1 MKNENAGATTSQS
14 GCLGA
19 HCPFPVPGSLFAS
32 SALKSACMLP
42 SCSFGKAGSPGSP
55 PVQIRYPSCKA
66 FDLVVLAANIAGLG
80 PDEDAD
86 PGERSTGFPKLVL
99 DDCDRLRFAV
109 NVDGDAFLLPAVH
122 DAVSLNP
129 VPVRRKCLVPATKVY
144 AGLATSPDVII
155 TNEVV

>member
-1 MKNENAGATTSQS
+1 MKNENAGATTSQR

-19 HCPFPVPGSLFAS
+19 HCPFPVPGSLFPFPVPGSLFPFPVPGSLFPFPVPGSLFAS

-109 NVDGDAFLLPAVH
+109 NVSGDA
-122 DAVSLNP
+122 
-129 VPVRRKCLVPATKVY
+129 
-144 AGLATSPDVII
+144 
-155 TNEVV
+155 